1 MNFLGLLKLM
11 VQKINPHPAP
21 GCNRSPP
28 TMYFQMMQFLGVFR
42 PFLQRFLPMGVS
54 EFAIVGVTPPWNFL
68 MCLCNRKDVRK
79 TMLQSWHFFEAFPS
93 IDEEG
98 GDKLGAFGAA
108 IASVV
113 IVVFCD
119 LSSLMS
125 VTLTSS
131 RKVLSSPIN
140 KKKKR
145 DDKAKSQFFTI
156 HTNIGSLITFKW
168 SN

>member
-1 MNFLGLLKLM
+1 
-11 VQKINPHPAP
+11 
-21 GCNRSPP
+21 
-28 TMYFQMMQFLGVFR
+28 
-42 PFLQRFLPMGVS
+42 
-54 EFAIVGVTPPWNFL
+54 
-68 MCLCNRKDVRK
+68 
-79 TMLQSWHFFEAFPS
+79 MLQSWHFFEAFPS
-93 IDEEG
+93 IVEEG

-113 IVVFCD
+113 IVWFCD

-145 DDKAKSQFFTI
+145 DDKAKSQFFTP

-168 SN
+168 SKKETRIFVSWSAVKRLLLSDKIGPKTDQNFVKDLQIRFSYETCMTGAGQDDYSFIPSIILIYSGLHNSPPFADFST

>member
-1 MNFLGLLKLM
+1 
-11 VQKINPHPAP
+11 
-21 GCNRSPP
+21 
-28 TMYFQMMQFLGVFR
+28 
-42 PFLQRFLPMGVS
+42 
-54 EFAIVGVTPPWNFL
+54 
-68 MCLCNRKDVRK
+68 
-79 TMLQSWHFFEAFPS
+79 MLQSWHFFEAFPS

-145 DDKAKSQFFTI
+145 DDKAKSQFFTTYTYKHWKFDNFQMI
-156 HTNIGSLITFKW
+156 
-168 SN
+168 